1 MKFLIKFSIFAAA
14 VAAAAGAFRAAGL
27 GTAARGPPP
36 RRRWPHKSKIFE
48 NFFSDKVSVLKHGVA
63 ELPHVKRIQI
73 AVLIGYV
80 TELQANGN
88 LKNFSQKIT
97 IVTLREAKRG
107 SAGVPVAKCE
117 AAGDTQSV
125 QEMTM

>member
-1 MKFLIKFSIFAAA
+1 MRELGVANLADAAIFSYRHL
-14 VAAAAGAFRAAGL
+14 FRARIRDAEGGL
-27 GTAARGPPP
+27 RAFLFGQTKALNGG
-36 RRRWPHKSKIFE
+36 
-48 NFFSDKVSVLKHGVA
+48 SVIL
-63 ELPHVKRIQI
+63 
-73 AVLIGYV
+73 
-80 TELQANGN
+80 ANGIFPTQSGI
-88 LKNFSQKIT
+88 LKNFSQKIS

>member
-1 MKFLIKFSIFAAA
+1 MLY
-14 VAAAAGAFRAAGL
+14 AFR
-27 GTAARGPPP
+27 TD
-36 RRRWPHKSKIFE
+36 F
-48 NFFSDKVSVLKHGVA
+48 LKEFA
-63 ELPHVKRIQI
+63 
-73 AVLIGYV
+73 
-80 TELQANGN
+80 
-88 LKNFSQKIT
+88 QKIS